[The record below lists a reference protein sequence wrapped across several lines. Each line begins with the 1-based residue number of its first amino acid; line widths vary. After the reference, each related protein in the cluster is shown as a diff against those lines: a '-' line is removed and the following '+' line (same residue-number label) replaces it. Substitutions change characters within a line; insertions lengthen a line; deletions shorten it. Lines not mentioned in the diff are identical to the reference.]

1 MRKAISGVLTAI
13 VTPFTAEGALNL
25 PALRQQVQRQLA
37 AGNGIFC
44 GGTNGE
50 FFVLN
55 EEEKI
60 AVARTCVE
68 EAAGRAPVV
77 AHIGEVSTRE
87 TRRLGQQIARL
98 GVDAVSAI
106 TPWFVPLKQEE
117 LINHYT
123 AIADALSV
131 PLFLYNI
138 PARTG
143 NTIAPETARQL
154 ARHEN
159 IVGIKDSAGSYD
171 SLKGFLDAVR
181 DIDGFDVL
189 NGPDSL
195 IHQGFVDGCSACISG
210 LANVAPAEINA
221 IWSRFHAGDIA
232 GSRQAQEQVTGLRTD
247 LYKVAFSPAAVKK
260 ALQLMGHEVG
270 DSRYAVQF
278 SDHQLQQIKIGLI
291 LNTARQIYQAIS
303 ETKAG
308 NWPRI
313 FATDVYGKTLGIV
326 GLGHIGKEVARRAR
340 GFNMRVLA
348 TDAWPD
354 REFAQQHQ
362 IEYVSLATLTA
373 QSDFISLHTPLTPE
387 TENMFN
393 AARLQQMKS
402 GAFLINVSRGGIVD
416 EQALY
421 EALKSGH
428 LAGAAADVFLEEPC
442 ATHPLFTLAN
452 FAPTSHIAG
461 YTDGAISNIS
471 ARCVNNIITCVCRGE
486 RPENIMNSL

>member
-1 MRKAISGVLTAI
+1 MKVICTSPSFAKYDDAPILALKKADLELVM
-13 VTPFTAEGALNL
+13 L
-25 PALRQQVQRQLA
+25 PADASIEMLTQHLPDAIAMIVAFTDINESLLAKAPRLKIVCKHGVGVDNIDLNATRQRK
-37 AGNGIFC
+37 IFV
-44 GGTNGE
+44 TN
-50 FFVLN
+50 VPDAN
-55 EEEKI
+55 KH
-60 AVARTCVE
+60 AVA
-68 EAAGRAPVV
+68 
-77 AHIGEVSTRE
+77 
-87 TRRLGQQIARL
+87 
-98 GVDAVSAI
+98 D
-106 TPWFVPLKQEE
+106 F
-117 LINHYT
+117 
-123 AIADALSV
+123 
-131 PLFLYNI
+131 
-138 PARTG
+138 
-143 NTIAPETARQL
+143 
-154 ARHEN
+154 
-159 IVGIKDSAGSYD
+159 
-171 SLKGFLDAVR
+171 
-181 DIDGFDVL
+181 
-189 NGPDSL
+189 
-195 IHQGFVDGCSACISG
+195 
-210 LANVAPAEINA
+210 
-221 IWSRFHAGDIA
+221 
-232 GSRQAQEQVTGLRTD
+232 
-247 LYKVAFSPAAVKK
+247 AF
-260 ALQLMGHEVG
+260 
-270 DSRYAVQF
+270 
-278 SDHQLQQIKIGLI
+278 GLI

-308 NWPRI
+308 NWPCI

-362 IEYVSLATLTA
+362 IEYVSLDTLTA

-471 ARCVNNIITCVCRGE
+471 ARCVNNIITCVCRGK

>member
-1 MRKAISGVLTAI
+1 
-13 VTPFTAEGALNL
+13 
-25 PALRQQVQRQLA
+25 
-37 AGNGIFC
+37 
-44 GGTNGE
+44 
-50 FFVLN
+50 
-55 EEEKI
+55 
-60 AVARTCVE
+60 
-68 EAAGRAPVV
+68 
-77 AHIGEVSTRE
+77 
-87 TRRLGQQIARL
+87 
-98 GVDAVSAI
+98 
-106 TPWFVPLKQEE
+106 
-117 LINHYT
+117 
-123 AIADALSV
+123 
-131 PLFLYNI
+131 
-138 PARTG
+138 
-143 NTIAPETARQL
+143 
-154 ARHEN
+154 
-159 IVGIKDSAGSYD
+159 
-171 SLKGFLDAVR
+171 
-181 DIDGFDVL
+181 
-189 NGPDSL
+189 
-195 IHQGFVDGCSACISG
+195 
-210 LANVAPAEINA
+210 
-221 IWSRFHAGDIA
+221 
-232 GSRQAQEQVTGLRTD
+232 
-247 LYKVAFSPAAVKK
+247 
-260 ALQLMGHEVG
+260 
-270 DSRYAVQF
+270 
-278 SDHQLQQIKIGLI
+278 
-291 LNTARQIYQAIS
+291 S

-362 IEYVSLATLTA
+362 IEYVSLDTLTA

-421 EALKSGH
+421 EALESGH

-442 ATHPLFTLAN
+442 ATHPLFSLAN